1 MNASLERFF
10 RALDAEDAL
19 RGPLKDANAL
29 NNTSRTVEPISV
41 GRLFRAIVDEAG
53 ALEMREMIR
62 AFRAGA
68 VEAT

>member
-1 MNASLERFF
+1 VNASLERFF
-10 RALDAEDAL
+10 RALDADDA
-19 RGPLKDANAL
+19 LKDADAL

-41 GRLFRAIVDEAG
+41 GELFRAIVDEAG